1 MFFNSLT
8 NIIIRT
14 NHLNPGMQLMKLYQG
29 KRFSS
34 LTNFRGNYYKGT
46 LLL

>member
-29 KRFSS
+29 K
-34 LTNFRGNYYKGT
+34 NFRGNYYKGT

>member
-29 KRFSS
+29 KKIQFIDK
-34 LTNFRGNYYKGT
+34 FQGK
-46 LLL
+46 LL